1 VYNKTGFDRTLYDRD
16 SGDGATIYADLA
28 GGLTLGGF
36 IRVRAATTG
45 DLPVGIAV
53 VGAVGLRVPLSA
65 DIILDV
71 YPEPAILK
79 AHTQLGRTN
88 IALAS
93 ELAVNGGLRI
103 PVSADVA
110 AGVAFEG
117 DILKSRVPL
126 APNPVTIGGTVDALT
141 VALRFP
147 IPESDLA
154 IGADIG
160 GYAILAVP
168 IAPTDFTLSGELKS
182 APIFEPDSAKL
193 ELIGIDLAPGGE
205 LIIDTDALE
214 VLLNGTENV
223 DAVSGDSDFFRLVPG
238 SNRVVV
244 MDGETARELDVT
256 FVWSNRFL

>member
-1 VYNKTGFDRTLYDRD
+1 MFNRTAFDRTLYDRD

-28 GGLTLGGF
+28 GGVTLGGF
-36 IRVRAATTG
+36 IRVRAAATG
-45 DLPVGIAV
+45 DIISGVTV
-53 VGAVGLRVPLSA
+53 VGAVGLRVPLA
-65 DIILDV
+65 TDILLSMT
-71 YPEPAILK
+71 A
-79 AHTQLGRTN
+79 
-88 IALAS
+88 AS
-93 ELAVNGGLRI
+93 EILGAHVKLQQSNLAIAGDVAVNGGLRI
-103 PVSADVA
+103 PLSADVA
-110 AGVAFEG
+110 AGIAFDG

-126 APNPVTIGGTVDALT
+126 APNPVTIGGIVDALT

-147 IPESDLA
+147 IPASD
-154 IGADIG
+154 ITVSGDIS

-168 IAPTDFTLSGELKS
+168 VAPADFTLSGELKS

-205 LIIDTDALE
+205 LIIDTDTLE